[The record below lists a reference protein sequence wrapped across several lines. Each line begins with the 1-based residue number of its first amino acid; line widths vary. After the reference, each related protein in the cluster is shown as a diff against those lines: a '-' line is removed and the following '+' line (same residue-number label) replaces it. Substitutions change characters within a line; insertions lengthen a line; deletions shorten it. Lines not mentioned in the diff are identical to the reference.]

1 VTGSETSRLPL
12 SLSPPLLVSKRVGA
26 AQARAIDVLTNLY
39 GPILNQDFRA
49 PKYALRLRADRRTQ
63 LYRNFSKFS
72 PFF

>member
-1 VTGSETSRLPL
+1 
-12 SLSPPLLVSKRVGA
+12 VGA